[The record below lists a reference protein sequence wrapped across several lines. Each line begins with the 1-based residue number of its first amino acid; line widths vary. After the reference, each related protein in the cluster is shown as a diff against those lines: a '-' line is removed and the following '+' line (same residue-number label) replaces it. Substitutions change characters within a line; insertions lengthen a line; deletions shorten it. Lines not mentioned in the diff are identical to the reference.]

1 MNYIQP
7 PIVVPVPYKKSED
20 PRCPHCDKTLPG
32 WSEPYTH
39 TSRDYLKIL
48 LAMILFF
55 SQLFGAFSGGMDGG
69 FHSYSRESNCDG
81 QFFSK
86 KWHYLIPSY
95 QVTCKTVVWLRDLP
109 PLPNND

>member
-1 MNYIQP
+1 MHT
-7 PIVVPVPYKKSED
+7 PIIVPVPYKKPED
-20 PRCPHCDKTLPG
+20 PRCPHCDKRLPG
-32 WSEPYTH
+32 WSESCEQ
-39 TSRDYLKIL
+39 SRLHWLTIP

-55 SQLFGAFSGGMDGG
+55 SQLFGAMSGGMDGR
-69 FHSYSRESNCDG
+69 FHSYNRESNCDG

-86 KWHYLIPSY
+86 KWHYVIPSY